1 MNNRLTILA
10 IFLTACFAGCV
21 DPASQT
27 GSARGSTH
35 YLSESPRASKPEA
48 NASYIKP
55 APVAKKSHD
64 IKHAPKIA
72 AAKKPLKFDEPA
84 GAAPAAKAKP
94 RFEEPVEG
102 GSSKKKPSFEEPAD
116 NK

>member
-1 MNNRLTILA
+1 MKSSIS
-10 IFLTACFAGCV
+10 LTAFFAGCV

-35 YLSESPRASKPEA
+35 YLSELPRASKPVA
-48 NASYIKP
+48 NASHNKP
-55 APVAKKSHD
+55 APVAKKLHD
-64 IKHAPKIA
+64 FKRAPKMA

-84 GAAPAAKAKP
+84 GTAPAAKTKP
-94 RFEEPVEG
+94 RFEEPADG